1 MNKKVL
7 AFLGTFRYNESYLIE
22 KALTP
27 NGEKNEKIND
37 CFDVN
42 CNRWRG

>member
-7 AFLGTFRYNESYLIE
+7 DIVGTLRYNESYLIE

-27 NGEKNEKIND
+27 NGEKNE
-37 CFDVN
+37 
-42 CNRWRG
+42 